1 MKQLEYMTF
10 DGRTGMSLTW
20 NDLGLVKKVSLN
32 DTDLVNYSYLPPGV
46 TIIKKEADKGQYDF

>member
-1 MKQLEYMTF
+1 MTF

-20 NDLGLVKKVSLN
+20 NDLGLVEKVSLN
-32 DTDLVNYSYLPPGV
+32 DTVLVNYSYLPPGV